1 MNNSES
7 VKQNEIITQSSSFH
21 QRVQH
26 RRRIIRSL
34 KTKTDAQ
41 RSVVDR
47 ISDSMRNVFGSMPFL
62 VINVFWFVLW
72 IVVNLGFVPL
82 VQPFD
87 PFPFGLLTTIVSL
100 EAIILA
106 TFVLI
111 SQNRAAKIDDLR
123 EEIDLQLDVIAEEE
137 ITKVME
143 IVALIAKKNGIDL
156 SNDQEL
162 KEMLKPID
170 QNKLERTLQRQI
182 A

>member
-1 MNNSES
+1 MNNRE
-7 VKQNEIITQSSSFH
+7 E
-21 QRVQH
+21 RVQH
-26 RRRIIRSL
+26 RRRIIKSL

-62 VINVFWFVLW
+62 ALNVIWFVFW

-82 VQPFD
+82 LQPFD
-87 PFPFGLLTTIVSL
+87 PFPFGLLTMTVSL

-123 EEIDLQLDVIAEEE
+123 EETDLQLDVIAEEE

-170 QNKLERTLQRQI
+170 QNKLERTVQRQI

>member
-1 MNNSES
+1 MNNKEN
-7 VKQNEIITQSSSFH
+7 VKQHEIINQSSPFH
-21 QRVQH
+21 QRAQH
-26 RRRIIRSL
+26 RRRIIMSL
-34 KTKTDAQ
+34 KAKTDAQ
-41 RSVVDR
+41 RSVVER
-47 ISDSMRNVFGSMPFL
+47 ISDSMRNVFGSMLFL
-62 VINVFWFVLW
+62 FINVAWFVFW
-72 IVVNLGFVPL
+72 IVVNLGLVPL

-87 PFPFGLLTTIVSL
+87 PFPFGLLTMIVSL
-100 EAIILA
+100 EAIILG

-156 SNDQEL
+156 SNDEVL
-162 KEMLKPID
+162 KDMLKPVD

-182 A
+182 E